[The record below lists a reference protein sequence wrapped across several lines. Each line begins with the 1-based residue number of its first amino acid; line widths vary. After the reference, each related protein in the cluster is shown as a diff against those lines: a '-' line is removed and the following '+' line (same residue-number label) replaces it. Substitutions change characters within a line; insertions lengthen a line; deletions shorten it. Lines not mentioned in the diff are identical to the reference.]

1 MAMTTPEGTHVLG
14 EATLAELREQ
24 VLGPVITPSDP
35 DYDKARQIW
44 NHVTG
49 RHPALIVRCSGVADV
64 ISAVGFARSEGLP
77 VTVRGG
83 AHSVAGLSACDGGV
97 VVDLSQ
103 MTAVHVDQRRGR
115 GLAQGGATWR
125 RFDHETQ
132 VHGLATPGGRVSS
145 TGIGG
150 FTLGGGIGHLLRK
163 HGLACDNLLAAEMVT
178 ADGALVRASA
188 EENTDLFWALRGGG
202 GNLGV
207 VTLFELALHRVGPT
221 ILGGVIYY
229 PGGAGGTGPRR
240 LAGRDRRRPRRAH
253 HTGQPDHRPA
263 RTGPAQ
269 GRARHE
275 GSRPGRMLGRAPGRR
290 PGSGPAT
297 ADPRHPP
304 RRPAHPDAVPHAP
317 AARRPAVGPRR
328 GELLH
333 LRLHRRASR
342 PGHPDI
348 RRRPPTLRRLAS
360 RL

>member
-1 MAMTTPEGTHVLG
+1 MAMATPEGTHVLG

-150 FTLGGGIGHLLRK
+150 FTLGGGIGHLLR
-163 HGLACDNLLAAEMVT
+163 
-178 ADGALVRASA
+178 
-188 EENTDLFWALRGGG
+188 
-202 GNLGV
+202 
-207 VTLFELALHRVGPT
+207 
-221 ILGGVIYY
+221 
-229 PGGAGGTGPRR
+229 
-240 LAGRDRRRPRRAH
+240 
-253 HTGQPDHRPA
+253 
-263 RTGPAQ
+263 
-269 GRARHE
+269 
-275 GSRPGRMLGRAPGRR
+275 
-290 PGSGPAT
+290 
-297 ADPRHPP
+297 
-304 RRPAHPDAVPHAP
+304 
-317 AARRPAVGPRR
+317 
-328 GELLH
+328 
-333 LRLHRRASR
+333 
-342 PGHPDI
+342 
-348 RRRPPTLRRLAS
+348 
-360 RL
+360 